1 MRRFLL
7 LALLALAPWQA
18 QAYEASIVFTGC
30 NQTQEDAL
38 RAGLERVDTKLTWLL
53 AQFDKPETQPYLKAW
68 FGSVPRTKIR
78 ERYQR
83 IRNMLDRPRTV
94 ILACEERQCQH
105 DLFGYAEGHSIS
117 MCPDFFAS
125 KLAEGYDTQAGTII
139 HEFSHS
145 FAETDDHAYGT
156 GRARILAHEDPRK
169 AATNADS
176 YQYFF
181 EAMTGDNVPYA
192 DVAWNQANS
201 CEWAYDGEC
210 DHPGSGTGS
219 CQPMTDTT
227 DCEMANQRAEQAQS
241 FRSLR
246 KSHFGPINT
255 KDSCTTAL
263 NGSCDTSCA
272 PGTDY
277 TDCLTGTG
285 RRK

>member
-1 MRRFLL
+1 MF
-7 LALLALAPWQA
+7 
-18 QAYEASIVFTGC
+18 VGC
-30 NQTQEDAL
+30 NQKQEEAL
-38 RAGLERVDTKLTWLL
+38 RAALTRVDEKLTWLL
-53 AQFDKPETQPYLKAW
+53 EQFDQPETAPYLKAW
-68 FGSVPRTKIR
+68 FGATQPAKVR

-94 ILACEERQCQH
+94 VLACEERQCQH

-125 KLAEGYDTQAGTII
+125 KLADGYDSQAGTLI

-156 GRARILAHEDPRK
+156 GRVRILAHEDPRK
-169 AATNADS
+169 ALSNADS

-181 EAMTGDNVPYA
+181 EALTGNNVPYA

-210 DHPGSGTGS
+210 DHPGGGTGS
-219 CQPMTDTT
+219 CRPMTDTT
-227 DCEMANQRAEQAQS
+227 DCEMANRRAGAPGGAEHDEGV
-241 FRSLR
+241 R
-246 KSHFGPINT
+246 KPSFGPRHPRDT
-255 KDSCTTAL
+255 CTTAL
-263 NGSCDTSCA
+263 NGACDPACA
-272 PGTDY
+272 PNTDY